1 MQELVLCKK
10 KLASCVKTSRMAM
23 EGERENC
30 LVTKLVWANIPR
42 CKTWFVNVTP
52 LREFFALHGSI

>member
-23 EGERENC
+23 ERERE
-30 LVTKLVWANIPR
+30 
-42 CKTWFVNVTP
+42 
-52 LREFFALHGSI
+52 RERERRERERERELFGDKASAGKHSSL